1 MSFLLR
7 VVLPDRPGALG
18 AVATALGQ
26 AGADIAGVD
35 VVERRPDGTAVDDLM
50 VELPPG
56 RMPDTLVSACSRID
70 GVTVE
75 FVGRYTV
82 GTDLHRDLEA
92 VEAMATNPQDADEV
106 LVDLV
111 PTVFRPGWALL
122 VELEKGRLQI
132 RRATPGAPTSDDFRA
147 PWLPLQRP
155 QLLAADRSWAPEAW
169 QDCLLAAVPMDR
181 PERALVLG
189 RDGGPHILSSELAR
203 LAHLAA
209 LAGTVGRTAAG

>member
-1 MSFLLR
+1 MSWLLR

-18 AVATALGQ
+18 AVATALGA

-35 VVERRPDGTAVDDLM
+35 VVERRRDGTAVDDLM

-56 RMPDTLVSACSRID
+56 RMPDTLVSACRRVD

-92 VEAMATNPQDADEV
+92 VEAMASRPEAADDV

-122 VELEKGRLQI
+122 VELVAGRLQVL
-132 RRATPGAPTSDDFRA
+132 RSTPGAPTSEGFRA
-147 PWLPLQRP
+147 PWLPLRRP
-155 QLLAADRSWAPEAW
+155 VLLAVDRSWAPEAW
-169 QDCLLAAVPMDR
+169 HDCVIAAAPLER
-181 PERALVLG
+181 PERAVVLG
-189 RDGGPHILSSELAR
+189 RDGGPEILSSELAR

-209 LAGTVGRTAAG
+209 LAGTVGRTATP